1 VASLYV
7 NLGFSEKS
15 PISTNFRHNEQI
27 RISPVR
33 LINDKEEQVG
43 IVSTSEALR
52 LAREANLDLVEVAPN
67 ARPPVCRIMDY
78 GKWRYQQ
85 QKKEDKS
92 RASARSGRLKQL
104 TIDTIRIG
112 DHDLLIKVNRA
123 RDFLKEGNKV
133 QFTLRF
139 KGREM
144 AHLDLGRVLFTKI
157 KSELFLVSKIERD
170 AKMEGKRMTMVLQPD
185 HKNPNAVR
193 PIEPTGP
200 MRTGS
205 GLNIPPRPAAAGAPI
220 GASPPKAQGASTLGV
235 TAPAAAAAPSAAA
248 PAAAIAP
255 KAVAP
260 AASVAPV
267 RPAPAPRPVVAA
279 PAPLPAGARNG

>member
-1 VASLYV
+1 VASLYA
-7 NLGFSEKS
+7 NLGFLEKS

-112 DHDLLIKVNRA
+112 DHDLLIKINRA

-144 AHLDLGRVLFTKI
+144 AHLDLGRTLFVKI

-200 MRTGS
+200 SPAMRTGS
-205 GLNIPPRPAAAGAPI
+205 SLNLPPRPAAAAPASLPRPATAAPI
-220 GASPPKAQGASTLGV
+220 SPA
-235 TAPAAAAAPSAAA
+235 APAAAAPA
-248 PAAAIAP
+248 PASS
-255 KAVAP
+255 VAP
-260 AASVAPV
+260 ARPAAVARPAPVAPV
-267 RPAPAPRPVVAA
+267 AV
-279 PAPLPAGARNG
+279 PAGARNG